1 MRVES
6 GAFIAQLPPR
16 GSPNR
21 RIRARPQRRVMC
33 VRNHCTDGV
42 ASVPRFADARIPNQ
56 MFDEEIQS
64 RARAVLDACKAR
76 GLRVATAESLTGGLI
91 AGALTEIPGSSDV
104 VDRAFVTYSYEAKAQ
119 LLAVP
124 YDLVAACGAVSEEV
138 ARRMAEGA
146 LARSHPHAQLAV
158 AVTGVAEAP
167 VRTARTPRAGCTS
180 PSRSGA
186 ETTHAQRDFARWDA
200 TPFAGPRCSRPS
212 RCSSRESDLRRP
224 AVARR
229 RGVVKALTHLAARLE
244 VEPAEARA

>member
-1 MRVES
+1 
-6 GAFIAQLPPR
+6 
-16 GSPNR
+16 
-21 RIRARPQRRVMC
+21 
-33 VRNHCTDGV
+33 
-42 ASVPRFADARIPNQ
+42 

-76 GLRVATAESLTGGLI
+76 GLRVSTAESLTGGLI

-158 AVTGVAEAP
+158 AVTGVAGPGPNGANP
-167 VRTARTPRAGCTS
+167 AGRVHLAVA
-180 PSRSGA
+180 RSGA
-186 ETTHAQRDFARWDA
+186 ETTHAQRDFGEAGRDA
-200 TPFAGPRCSRPS
+200 V
-212 RCSSRESDLRRP
+212 RR
-224 AVARR
+224 ATV
-229 RGVVKALTHLAARLE
+229 LAALE
-244 VEPAEARA
+244 MLLARI